1 MTRDTLQRGRTAL
14 TQNTNGEVSQQGNDE
29 EDTAEDISAAPEN
42 TGRIL
47 LSHCCTAKGSE
58 RTSVF
63 KTSPSHLL

>member
-29 EDTAEDISAAPEN
+29 EDTAEDIGAAPEEN

-47 LSHCCTAKGSE
+47 LSHRCTA
-58 RTSVF
+58 
-63 KTSPSHLL
+63 